1 MATPHYFSKDFFVSN
16 KHQLRML
23 EKYHLDS
30 SRLRDD
36 PSNSLESD
44 YPARDILEHLA
55 SSEKTARRI
64 VARFAKYLGSPVLEV
79 GGGLGQ
85 ISNELVNAGL
95 SVSVLEP
102 DQALF
107 EDLSKRFT
115 DFSPIEVMRGTVG
128 TFKETTR
135 YGSAIYINVLE
146 HIADDVDELRRVS
159 KFLVPDGTVVI
170 FSPALPSLYGTMDG
184 LSGHFRRYTKK
195 ELISK
200 LQSSGFQLVHVEY
213 FDPVGVLPYFLAYRV
228 LKIRTIGG
236 GGMFL
241 YDNIILPISTVLER
255 LTRGRLIGKNLLI
268 VGQKIRD
275 ESK

>member
-1 MATPHYFSKDFFVSN
+1 MIAGFSLF
-16 KHQLRML
+16 
-23 EKYHLDS
+23 
-30 SRLRDD
+30 
-36 PSNSLESD
+36 
-44 YPARDILEHLA
+44 
-55 SSEKTARRI
+55 
-64 VARFAKYLGSPVLEV
+64 
-79 GGGLGQ
+79 
-85 ISNELVNAGL
+85 
-95 SVSVLEP
+95 VLEP

-107 EDLSKRFT
+107 EDLSKRFAN
-115 DFSPIEVMRGTVG
+115 FSPVEVIRGTVG
-128 TFKETTR
+128 TFNETTR
-135 YGSAIYINVLE
+135 YGSVIYINVLE
-146 HIADDVDELRRVS
+146 HISDDVDELRRVS

-200 LQSSGFQLVHVEY
+200 LQSAGLQLVHVEY
-213 FDPVGVLPYFLAYRV
+213 FDPVGVLPYFFAYRI

-268 VGQKIRD
+268 VGKKIQD

>member
-1 MATPHYFSKDFFVSN
+1 MSN

-23 EKYHLDS
+23 KRYSLDS
-30 SRLRDD
+30 SGLRAE
-36 PSNSLESD
+36 SSKSLESN

-79 GGGLGQ
+79 GGCLGQ

-107 EDLSKRFT
+107 EDLSKRFA

-159 KFLVPDGTVVI
+159 KYLVPDGLVVI

-200 LQSSGFQLVHVEY
+200 LQSAGFQLVHVEY
-213 FDPVGVLPYFLAYRV
+213 FDFIGLFPYFFMYRL
-228 LKIRTIGG
+228 LKIRTIGS
-236 GGMFL
+236 GGMFV
-241 YDNIILPISTVLER
+241 YDNIILPISTMLGR

-268 VGQKIRD
+268 VGRKIQS
-275 ESK
+275 ETN

>member
-1 MATPHYFSKDFFVSN
+1 M
-16 KHQLRML
+16 
-23 EKYHLDS
+23 
-30 SRLRDD
+30 
-36 PSNSLESD
+36 
-44 YPARDILEHLA
+44 
-55 SSEKTARRI
+55 
-64 VARFAKYLGSPVLEV
+64 
-79 GGGLGQ
+79 
-85 ISNELVNAGL
+85 NAGF
-95 SVSVLEP
+95 SISVLEP

-107 EDLSKRFT
+107 EDLSKRFSN
-115 DFSPIEVMRGTVG
+115 FSPVEVIRGTVG
-128 TFKETTR
+128 TLKESTR

-146 HIADDVDELRRVS
+146 HISDDVDELRRVS

-200 LQSSGFQLVHVEY
+200 LQSAGFQLVHVEY
-213 FDPVGVLPYFLAYRV
+213 FDPVGILPYFLAYRV

-268 VGQKIRD
+268 VGKKIQD